1 MANKCVCRTG
11 FAGPRCDSIDFCS
24 ASPCRNG
31 GKFSWLLLMN
41 FWVRYVGTCVQTNEE
56 PYGGCSCPSEYSG
69 PTCSNDP
76 CNPSPCLNGGRCV
89 RKQDNQFYCQCRNKN
104 KGVYCERMYLIH
116 WKIFICWSLR
126 IF

>member
-1 MANKCVCRTG
+1 MY
-11 FAGPRCDSIDFCS
+11 I
-24 ASPCRNG
+24 
-31 GKFSWLLLMN
+31 
-41 FWVRYVGTCVQTNEE
+41 GTCVQTNEE

-104 KGVYCERMYLIH
+104 KGVFCERMYLINS
-116 WKIFICWSLR
+116 KIFQLLMKTIFRGRMFSLGR
-126 IF
+126 NS